1 MISFYF
7 VKFTEMTGYLIGIKV
22 RHAMKKNL
30 GILDEFYNQF
40 VAAKHVK
47 VRIINHFFIPAP
59 NDGGLIWFPSF
70 GTSSHDTSTIINGP
84 YVPIPHALVEI
95 LCFF

>member
-1 MISFYF
+1 MI
-7 VKFTEMTGYLIGIKV
+7 GYPIGIKF

-30 GILDEFYNQF
+30 GILDEFHNQF

-47 VRIINHFFIPAP
+47 VRIINLFFIPAP
-59 NDGGLIWFPSF
+59 NDGGIVWFPSF
-70 GTSSHDTSTIINGP
+70 ETSSHDTSTIIKGP

-95 LCFF
+95 LFFEQRYIY